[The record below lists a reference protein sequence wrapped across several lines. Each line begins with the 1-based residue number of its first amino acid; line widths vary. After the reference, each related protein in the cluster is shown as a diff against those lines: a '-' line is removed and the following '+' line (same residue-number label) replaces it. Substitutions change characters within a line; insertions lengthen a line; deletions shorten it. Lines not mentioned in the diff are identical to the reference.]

1 MAWKK
6 TVLLAFGGLATLLS
20 PVAAHCDDTFGRA
33 LALASEKRYSEARDV
48 LDPLLARD
56 PGHARARALD
66 GILRA
71 RSGRLSEAV
80 AVFEALRRD
89 YPDMIE
95 AHNNLAVIYAV
106 QDRLDDARTTLL
118 EVLEH
123 RPDAVAYANLGDV
136 YTKLARRAY
145 RRARELDPGGH
156 GGGSSARDGA
166 FALPLPPDDPADS
179 ARPAPA
185 TGSTE
190 RAMVAPG
197 VVPEVAPARRERSGT
212 PDGGGPAMAATPSTP
227 ASFCAHAGGFGDR
240 RAVAD
245 AALWLQSYGAEVLEV
260 RHEQRQVVGSY
271 RVYLPP
277 HSSREAAAA
286 KLREIRNRG
295 VRDVG
300 VIGEGALENGISF
313 GIYRNADNL
322 HRRVAALDRIGY
334 SVRSVPEDVRIVEDY
349 VIRARAGGAPAT
361 LDADWA
367 SRFPEA
373 SLRVVECG

>member
-1 MAWKK
+1 MKWKK
-6 TVLLAFGGLATLLS
+6 TVLLAFGASQRSSPRSPRIATIRS
-20 PVAAHCDDTFGRA
+20 
-33 LALASEKRYSEARDV
+33 
-48 LDPLLARD
+48 
-56 PGHARARALD
+56 
-66 GILRA
+66 RA
-71 RSGRLSEAV
+71 RSRSRPRSATPRRARCSILCWRAIRATLAHDCWTESFGCAPGHLSEAV

-89 YPDMIE
+89 YPDMTE
-95 AHNNLAVIYAV
+95 SHNNLAVIYAV

-118 EVLEH
+118 AMLEH

-156 GGGSSARDGA
+156 GGGRSARDGA

-179 ARPAPA
+179 EPPAPA

-190 RAMVAPG
+190 RAMVAP
-197 VVPEVAPARRERSGT
+197 ARREPSGT
-212 PDGGGPAMAATPSTP
+212 PDGGGPAMVATPSTP

-334 SVRSVPEDVRIVEDY
+334 TVRSVPEDVRIVEDY
-349 VIRARAGGAPAT
+349 VIRARAGGAPAA
-361 LDADWA
+361 LEAVWA
-367 SRFPEA
+367 SRYPGA

>member
-1 MAWKK
+1 MKWKK
-6 TVLLAFGGLATLLS
+6 TALLAFGGLAALLS
-20 PVAAHCDDTFGRA
+20 SVAAQCDDTFGRA
-33 LALASEKRYSEARDV
+33 LALASEKRYSEARAA

-56 PGHARARALD
+56 PGHARARLLD

-71 RSGRLSEAV
+71 RAGHLSEAA

-95 AHNNLAVIYAV
+95 PYNNLAVIYAV

-118 EVLEH
+118 AVLENQ
-123 RPDAVAYANLGDV
+123 PDAVVYANLGDV

-156 GGGSSARDGA
+156 GGGRSAGDGA

-179 ARPAPA
+179 ELPAPA
-185 TGSTE
+185 AGSTE
-190 RAMVAPG
+190 RAMDAPG
-197 VVPEVAPARRERSGT
+197 VAPARRERREV
-212 PDGGGPAMAATPSTP
+212 PAGGGPATTATPSTP

-286 KLREIRNRG
+286 KVREIRNRG